1 MPIAFKKGAK
11 VRQIVPVIEGEVV
24 DVKIVDGDV
33 QFEVAYTGAD
43 GEPHA
48 RYFTE
53 DEIEAAP
60 AEGAAE

>member
-1 MPIAFKKGAK
+1 MPLAHKVGAA
-11 VRQIVPVIEGEVV
+11 VRQVVPVITGTVT
-24 DVKIVDGDV
+24 DIKIVDGEP

-60 AEGAAE
+60 AADAE